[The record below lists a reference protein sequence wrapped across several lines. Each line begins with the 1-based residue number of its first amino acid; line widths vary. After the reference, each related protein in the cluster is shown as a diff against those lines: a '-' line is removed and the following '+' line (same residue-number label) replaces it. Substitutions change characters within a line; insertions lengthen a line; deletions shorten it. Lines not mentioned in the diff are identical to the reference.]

1 MWLLRN
7 RTSYFTANVCTTCS
21 ANSRAFRS
29 ASAREEYKN
38 QSPPASNAS
47 RIIQIPN
54 PPSPLQ
60 WELRE
65 NFILKTEPGS
75 FDHLTVVDQY
85 GFSLLSGIGPESVS
99 GVQVEFHKITKERLP
114 VFLFRHRARL
124 GAVNPLDLRA
134 RPVDKHRLKPV
145 VNDLLV
151 ILGILSVKRG
161 VGADLHHSGLCGQG
175 AHCAE
180 REHNQERDRFHLGRD

>member
-29 ASAREEYKN
+29 ASARDEYKN
-38 QSPPASNAS
+38 QSPPASNAR

-54 PPSPLQ
+54 PPSPLR

-65 NFILKTEPGS
+65 NFISKTEPGS
-75 FDHLTVVDQY
+75 FDHPTVVDPD

-99 GVQVEFHKITKERLP
+99 G
-114 VFLFRHRARL
+114 
-124 GAVNPLDLRA
+124 
-134 RPVDKHRLKPV
+134 
-145 VNDLLV
+145 
-151 ILGILSVKRG
+151 
-161 VGADLHHSGLCGQG
+161 GQ
-175 AHCAE
+175 AE
-180 REHNQERDRFHLGRD
+180 SRNVT